1 MVDNIIDGISKLG
14 LNEEKPVIEEIK
26 DSNKLNNIKE
36 KNIWIPWTDKSKD
49 ILFNQ
54 SNGEDKVAA
63 ELDTHALGQN
73 SPYDMDAIIN
83 HNKVKCE
90 IKKLD
95 NNTFN
100 TGVKGR
106 DLLRPIKNTIIDLLN
121 ICRKINNSSILT
133 SEENKKISDLKN
145 LSPDELCVSNIQK
158 IKEVCKIL
166 SEKQEL
172 LRKSLPKVT
181 PFEKKGEP
189 LEMSL
194 DKYYSICVILE
205 QPILPEYESYNDTL
219 IFLHEISH
227 KYISNPSLFM
237 DDLHNLVS
245 VFTELQLIFVD
256 QKKGYCIWDKME
268 CITFERITRGH
279 PRFRVHFQK

>member
-14 LNEEKPVIEEIK
+14 LNDEKPVVEEIK
-26 DSNKLNNIKE
+26 DKKSNDIKE

-106 DLLRPIKNTIIDLLN
+106 DLLRPIKNTIIDILN

-237 DDLHNLVS
+237 DDLHSLVS

-256 QKKGYCIWDKME
+256 QKKGYCIWDKRE